1 MHTNPA
7 TPKTIVEAKKEQ
19 REQLCSD
26 VACKCKKATRCAEVA
41 TTLKRTNRQR
51 STSNSTMKAELVAD
65 SVEAN
70 PFPYKATKTQNKARR
85 KADPRRILH
94 TNLVSPKQM

>member
-1 MHTNPA
+1 
-7 TPKTIVEAKKEQ
+7 
-19 REQLCSD
+19 
-26 VACKCKKATRCAEVA
+26 
-41 TTLKRTNRQR
+41 
-51 STSNSTMKAELVAD
+51 MKAELVAD

-94 TNLVSPKQM
+94 TNLVSPKTNVEAKKKQRDSFATMWLASVKRKQDVQRWPQH